1 MLTKTR
7 ALALAAA
14 LAFAVG
20 SLQVTAS
27 AQTSQ
32 AGLFLGTW
40 CAQGDPTKTTSV
52 ASSGSYVTITNE
64 RGAASRAYVQGGGT
78 PTIVSN
84 KWNVHGN
91 LNPSGHT
98 ITWSNGTSWSRCF
111 DGAVPT
117 ISGTWHP
124 ASGQGSCSIDQRGQ
138 SLYLKNESGQSAS
151 GAFTAKTAIVA
162 LWNGTEVTGTLS
174 KNRKTIA
181 WSNGTSW
188 SR

>member
-1 MLTKTR
+1 MSTTSR
-7 ALALAAA
+7 ALALAV
-14 LAFAVG
+14 AFAFAAG
-20 SLQVTAS
+20 GLQGTAS

-40 CAQGDPTKTTSV
+40 CVQGDPSKPASV
-52 ASSGSYVTITNE
+52 ALSGSYVTLNNE
-64 RGAASRAYVQGGGT
+64 QGAASRAYVQGGGT
-78 PTIVSN
+78 PTVVSN
-84 KWNVHGN
+84 KWNVHGS

-98 ITWSNGTSWSRCF
+98 INWSNGTSWSRCF
-111 DGAVPT
+111 EGAVPT

-124 ASGQGSCSIDQRGQ
+124 SSGQGSCSIDQRGQ
-138 SLYLKNESGQSAS
+138 SLYLKNESGQSAT
-151 GAFTAKTAIVA
+151 GAFTDKTAIVA
-162 LWNGTEVTGTLS
+162 IWNGTAVTGTLS